1 MLGCAAGVHSAF
13 PIIIPA
19 EKYILETVLGLGFLL
34 LLLLFFSPARRENRL
49 IPWQQNPN

>member
-34 LLLLFFSPARRENRL
+34 LLLFFSPLRRENRL